1 MTTTEPSP
9 APKSTFAERLP
20 FFYGWIVVGVAFITM
35 AIGVNAR
42 TSFSLLFPPIL
53 DEFGWDRATVSAAF
67 SIGFMTSII
76 LSPVV
81 GVSMDRFGPRFVLP
95 LGAVLSAAGFLLATI
110 AIEPWHFYLTLGM
123 LVVGGSLFISYIGHT
138 TFLPNWFSR
147 RRGLAVGIAFS
158 GVGVGSIILFPWMQH
173 SIDAVGWRETLYILA
188 ILMIVVIVP
197 LNRIFQRRRP
207 EDLGLSAEGDKR
219 TDANTPSD
227 NETSEQSRIVDRAW
241 VETEWTLALAM
252 KTSRFWWLSLS
263 LVTGLYAWYAVQV
276 HQTRFLIDVGIPA
289 ETAAI
294 ALGAVAL
301 TGIGGQI
308 FIGHFSDRMG
318 REWGWTLAMIGYLAT
333 YLLLLVLTVVP
344 STALAF
350 IMVVAQGLL
359 GYGLASVFGSVP
371 VELFAGKRYGIIA
384 GVLGGIASC
393 GAAFGPWAT
402 GWLFDQ
408 AGNYHMAFSV
418 AVIVCVISIVSM
430 WIAAP
435 RKVRLVAG
443 RIPKTS

>member
-1 MTTTEPSP
+1 MNSAEPSP
-9 APKSTFAERLP
+9 APKPPFAERLP
-20 FFYGWIVVGVAFITM
+20 FFYGWIVVGVAFVTM
-35 AIGVNAR
+35 AVGVNAR

-81 GVSMDRFGPRFVLP
+81 GASMDRFGPRFVLP
-95 LGAVLSAAGFLLATI
+95 LGAVLSAAGFVLATL
-110 AIEPWHFYLTLGM
+110 ATQPWHFYLTLGM
-123 LVVGGSLFISYIGHT
+123 LVVGGSLFMSYIGHT

-173 SIDAVGWRETLYILA
+173 SIDAVGWRHTLIILA
-188 ILMIVVIVP
+188 VIMIVVIVP
-197 LNRIFQRRRP
+197 LNAIFQRRRP

-219 TDANTPSD
+219 TQIDTPSD
-227 NETSEQSRIVDRAW
+227 HETKEQSRIVDHAW
-241 VETEWTLALAM
+241 VETDWTLALAM
-252 KTSRFWWLSLS
+252 KTARFWWLSLS

-318 REWGWTLAMIGYLAT
+318 REWGWTVAMIGYLAT
-333 YLLLLVLTVVP
+333 YLLLLLLTVVP

-371 VELFAGKRYGIIA
+371 VELFAGKRYGIIS

-402 GWLFDQ
+402 GWMFDQ
-408 AGNYHMAFSV
+408 AGNYHLAFSV
-418 AVIVCVISIVSM
+418 ASIVCVVSIVSM

-443 RIPKTS
+443 RVGQ